1 MSRVGMSRSRIVELK
16 KQRIFDAKVRCKL
29 LLACLFAR
37 PLPEGAIEI
46 AQADAVF
53 PGALAPSQH
62 RRPRAD
68 DRRQGKDGRVTV
80 IIGLD
85 CFPP

>member
-1 MSRVGMSRSRIVELK
+1 MSRSPTVELK

-46 AQADAVF
+46 A
-53 PGALAPSQH
+53 
-62 RRPRAD
+62 
-68 DRRQGKDGRVTV
+68 
-80 IIGLD
+80 
-85 CFPP
+85 